1 MDNIN
6 YILKESS
13 QEDNEFDIS
22 VYANEMDANE
32 MDANEM
38 DQNKMDENELEYN
51 YSVEEL
57 FTLYISYNVRSLTQ
71 ILEYYNINKYN
82 INNKKKLVKDE
93 IVQLLVLFEA
103 DIDNKILVKKRRRLW
118 NNINEL
124 QNEPFF
130 KKFIMFTI

>member
-22 VYANEMDANE
+22 VYANEL
-32 MDANEM
+32 
-38 DQNKMDENELEYN
+38 DQNKLEYN

-57 FTLYISYNVRSLTQ
+57 YTLYMSYSVKSLTQ
-71 ILEYYNINKYN
+71 VLEYYNIHKYN

-93 IVQLLVLFEA
+93 IVQILVLFET
-103 DIDNKILVKKRRRLW
+103 DKCNKDLVKKRRRLW
-118 NNINEL
+118 DNINEL

>member
-32 MDANEM
+32 
-38 DQNKMDENELEYN
+38 LEYN

-57 FTLYISYNVRSLTQ
+57 FTLYISYSVRSLTQ

-118 NNINEL
+118 DNINEL
-124 QNEPFF
+124 QNELFF

>member
-22 VYANEMDANE
+22 VYANEIDTNE
-32 MDANEM
+32 IDTNEIGTN
-38 DQNKMDENELEYN
+38 DLEYN
-51 YSVEEL
+51 YSIEEL
-57 FTLYISYNVRSLTQ
+57 YTLYMSYSVKSLTQ
-71 ILEYYNINKYN
+71 VLEYYNINKYN

-93 IVQLLVLFEA
+93 IVQILILFEA
-103 DIDNKILVKKRRRLW
+103 DKCNKYLVKNRRRLW
-118 NNINEL
+118 HNINEL
-124 QNEPFF
+124 QNDSFF

>member
-13 QEDNEFDIS
+13 PEDNEFDIS
-22 VYANEMDANE
+22 VYANEMGTNE
-32 MDANEM
+32 I
-38 DQNKMDENELEYN
+38 EYN
-51 YSVEEL
+51 YSLEEL
-57 FTLYISYNVRSLTQ
+57 YTLYTSYSVRSLTQ
-71 ILEYYNINKYN
+71 ILDFYSINKYN

-93 IVQLLVLFEA
+93 IVQLLVLFEE
-103 DIDNKILVKKRRRLW
+103 DTGNKHLVKKRRRLW

-130 KKFIMFTI
+130 KKFIMFTL

>member
-32 MDANEM
+32 
-38 DQNKMDENELEYN
+38 LEYN

-57 FTLYISYNVRSLTQ
+57 FTLYISYSVRSLTQ

>member
-22 VYANEMDANE
+22 VYANELEQNE
-32 MDANEM
+32 L
-38 DQNKMDENELEYN
+38 DQNELDQNELDQNEFEYN

-57 FTLYISYNVRSLTQ
+57 YTMYMSYSVKSLTQ
-71 ILEYYNINKYN
+71 VLEYYNINKYN
-82 INNKKKLVKDE
+82 INSKKKLVKDE
-93 IVQLLVLFEA
+93 IVQILILFEA
-103 DIDNKILVKKRRRLW
+103 DKCNKYLVKNRRRLW
-118 NNINEL
+118 HNINEL
-124 QNEPFF
+124 QNDSFF

>member
-22 VYANEMDANE
+22 VYANEI
-32 MDANEM
+32 DANEM
-38 DQNKMDENELEYN
+38 DQNEMEYN
-51 YSVEEL
+51 YSLEEL
-57 FTLYISYNVRSLTQ
+57 YTLYTSYSVRSLTQ
-71 ILEYYNINKYN
+71 ILEFYSINKYN

-93 IVQLLVLFEA
+93 IVQLLVLFEE
-103 DIDNKILVKKRRRLW
+103 DTGNKHLVKKRRRLW

-130 KKFIMFTI
+130 KKFIMFTL

>member
-38 DQNKMDENELEYN
+38 DANELEYN

-57 FTLYISYNVRSLTQ
+57 FTLYISYSVRSLTQ

-118 NNINEL
+118 DNINEL
-124 QNEPFF
+124 QNELFF